1 MKTLEKTPKK
11 ILIKKN
17 TSTKTLHKAGSY
29 AALLEAAAFAKK
41 VNLAKRYAS

>member
-1 MKTLEKTPKK
+1 MKTLEKAPQKITTKKATSSK
-11 ILIKKN
+11 ILP
-17 TSTKTLHKAGSY
+17 KTGSY